1 MSKRPKIGL
10 ALGSGGARGWCHI
23 GVLKALDEIGITP
36 DVVAGTS
43 MGAIVGAAWAGGKL
57 GELEDWVRALS
68 PARFVSMMDLR
79 LRSGGLVEA
88 REIET
93 ILKEL
98 GVPERIED
106 LGHPFTAIATDMET
120 GREIWL
126 DQGPTYRAV
135 RASAGIPGMM
145 SPIQID
151 DRWLLDGGLVNP
163 VPVSA
168 ARARGAE
175 VIIAVNPNAKPRGRI
190 WQPPE
195 PKPVTNWAA
204 SVLPEALHQA
214 FGIDPKARADAAT
227 PTYFDVLSAAID
239 VMTETIRRARFAG
252 EPPHVTLNGEFKS
265 LTVLE
270 LHRGREAIARGEEM
284 VHEKADELRAVCLGD
299 WT

>member
-1 MSKRPKIGL
+1 MSKQPKIGL

-23 GVLKALDEIGITP
+23 GVLKALEEIGITP

-57 GELEDWVRALS
+57 GELEEWVRALS

-98 GVPERIED
+98 GVPELIED

-126 DQGPTYRAV
+126 DHGPTYKAV

-151 DRWLLDGGLVNP
+151 ERWLLDGGLVNP

-190 WQPPE
+190 WHPPE
-195 PKPVTNWAA
+195 PKPVANWAA
-204 SVLPEALHQA
+204 SVLPQALHEA
-214 FGIDPKARADAAT
+214 FGIDPEAQARAAT
-227 PTYFDVLSAAID
+227 PAYFDVLSAAID

-252 EPPHVTLNGEFKS
+252 EPPHVTLNGEFKA

-270 LHRGREAIARGEEM
+270 LHRGAEAIARGEEM

-299 WT
+299 WE